1 MKISL
6 FPTLL
11 LIITT
16 TAIGYLTYDIAHG
29 HFDSNDMIVGIGTGI
44 SVLLTLG
51 CLLGLSLKDKRLNM
65 NMKAWSCVAFIIVAF
80 ANVCFAVFGV
90 VMPFYVI
97 VLALLLVVHLW
108 VIHKLVVE
116 QKKFNR

>member
-1 MKISL
+1 MKISF

-29 HFDSNDMIVGIGTGI
+29 HFDSNDIIVGIGTGI

-51 CLLGLSLKDKRLNM
+51 CLLGLSLKDKRQNM
-65 NMKAWSCVAFIIVAF
+65 NMKAWSCVAFIIVAI
-80 ANVCFAVFGV
+80 ANFCFAVFGV
-90 VMPFYVI
+90 AMPYYVI
-97 VLALLLVVHLW
+97 VLVLLITGHLW
-108 VIHKLVVE
+108 IIHKLIIVQE
-116 QKKFNR
+116 